1 MHAGLGPASIIH
13 ASFFPRFIWVCIVDN
28 PSGFTGYTP
37 IETRVNGGHKCP
49 SESRT
54 DEVLAEWARE
64 KGELDWQSVDGATEK
79 SWKPGI
85 YIYIILLLYIY
96 YYLYIYISIYRYIY
110 RYTNTEMRSPSLVI
124 SILHQPVGLT
134 NTRMIPMDQPWSF
147 RLELYRK
154 NICSIYIYAIYIY
167 IHIYIYKYIY
177 IYPSEV
183 SNFESKT
190 ANIYTYIYIYTIGK
204 LSMLNGWLM

>member
-1 MHAGLGPASIIH
+1 MLL
-13 ASFFPRFIWVCIVDN
+13 FFPRFIWVCIVDN

-54 DEVLAEWARE
+54 DEILAEWARE
-64 KGELDWQSVDGATEK
+64 KDELDWQSVDGATEK

-85 YIYIILLLYIY
+85 YILYYYYIYII
-96 YYLYIYISIYRYIY
+96 IYISIYRYIY

-124 SILHQPVGLT
+124 TILHQPVGLT

-154 NICSIYIYAIYIY
+154 NICSIYIYMQYIIY
-167 IHIYIYKYIY
+167 IHIYISQWSFEFRIEDCQHIY
-177 IYPSEV
+177 IYLYLY
-183 SNFESKT
+183 NR
-190 ANIYTYIYIYTIGK
+190 
-204 LSMLNGWLM
+204 

>member
-1 MHAGLGPASIIH
+1 MGSRLHTNWNQGE
-13 ASFFPRFIWVCIVDN
+13 RR
-28 PSGFTGYTP
+28 YT
-37 IETRVNGGHKCP
+37 CP

-54 DEVLAEWARE
+54 DEILAEWARE
-64 KGELDWQSVDGATEK
+64 KGELDWQSVDGAREK
-79 SWKPGI
+79 LETWNIYIYYIIYYIYYIYCI
-85 YIYIILLLYIY
+85 YIYIS
-96 YYLYIYISIYRYIY
+96 ISIYRYIY
-110 RYTNTEMRSPSLVI
+110 RYTNIEMRSPSLVI
-124 SILHQPVGLT
+124 TILQRFFSSISQWDWQ

-167 IHIYIYKYIY
+167 AIYIYTYIY

-190 ANIYTYIYIYTIGK
+190 ANIYTYIYIY
-204 LSMLNGWLM
+204 NR